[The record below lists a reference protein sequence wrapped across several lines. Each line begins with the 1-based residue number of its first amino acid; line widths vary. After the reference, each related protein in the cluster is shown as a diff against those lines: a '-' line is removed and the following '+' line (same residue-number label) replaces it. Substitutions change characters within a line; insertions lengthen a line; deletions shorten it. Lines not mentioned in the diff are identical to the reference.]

1 MNDLFK
7 KHVDDVDM
15 PDTSL
20 KPIEILRTA
29 MAAKQAKQKRDALIF
44 NWVQGLVVFVLLAMV
59 VIHFKTFVWIQVPIT
74 VSGILLLFVTWLK
87 GVRKHEH

>member
-59 VIHFKTFVWIQVPIT
+59 VIHFKTFVCIQVPIT
-74 VSGILLLFVTWLK
+74 VSGILLLFVT
-87 GVRKHEH
+87 